1 MEQKKPS
8 TNEKATTKW
17 EELFANC
24 VSDKQLVSTEHKELR
39 QVNSN
44 RLKQKTEENQFT

>member
-24 VSDKQLVSTEHKELR
+24 VSDKLSAAVVDGGELVHGAAA
-39 QVNSN
+39 
-44 RLKQKTEENQFT
+44 

>member
-1 MEQKKPS
+1 MEQNKPS
-8 TNEKATTKW
+8 TNEKSTTKW

-24 VSDKQLVSTEHKELR
+24 VSDKQLVSTEHKELL

-44 RLKQKTEENQFT
+44 RPKQKTEENQFT